1 MVKSDTTNF
10 LQLHSWGFS
19 PTLNQIR
26 KIGACPEV
34 KEKEKS
40 KDGEG
45 GEAGCQHPAFAFS
58 NKLNDLIGFKKINE
72 NSLAWKNYQCVL

>member
-1 MVKSDTTNF
+1 M
-10 LQLHSWGFS
+10 
-19 PTLNQIR
+19 
-26 KIGACPEV
+26 

-45 GEAGCQHPAFAFS
+45 GEAGCQQPAFAFS

-72 NSLAWKNYQCVL
+72 DSLAWKNYQCVL